1 MTMTCSTLLVSVST
15 LVQWL
20 SARRVCVEDTIG
32 ENVDYV
38 IIPMPIRVYWQTQRA
53 QTRAKGQYKLYR
65 LFFCNNCAVTKCV
78 VHFFEHPVDRKHVT
92 LARDRSNDL
101 ADWWLFLVM
110 AYNTK
115 GGYKN
120 LRRVVAFMVDIE
132 ASLSAKGKETTEDP
146 ATGIEFRVFGKLQ
159 SLKDGLLGEVR
170 ETVTNDCFD
179 LKRTTSPVETRHVK
193 APDLLKK
200 RRERERE
207 RETASEKTY
216 ETSGSVKG

>member
-1 MTMTCSTLLVSVST
+1 
-15 LVQWL
+15 
-20 SARRVCVEDTIG
+20 
-32 ENVDYV
+32 
-38 IIPMPIRVYWQTQRA
+38 MPIRVYWQTQRA

-78 VHFFEHPVDRKHVT
+78 VHFFFEHPVDRKHVT

-132 ASLSAKGKETTEDP
+132 A
-146 ATGIEFRVFGKLQ
+146 
-159 SLKDGLLGEVR
+159 VR
-170 ETVTNDCFD
+170 E
-179 LKRTTSPVETRHVK
+179 
-193 APDLLKK
+193 KK
-200 RRERERE
+200 
-207 RETASEKTY
+207 
-216 ETSGSVKG
+216 GGGIGH